1 MDIMTGLSS
10 LQSELIKAEL
20 ITKTIYK
27 IYGQEAQ
34 NNILKEEITNDYFF
48 RVLTLDILDRHFGFA
63 PVAYCIVTI
72 SDTQHIGNTD
82 TYNIV
87 EKCCKNCQ
95 LTLHSLIDDSQ
106 FPEVK
111 KYLKAPYYGRIIKLS
126 CDGKEIGKLVEFL
139 SEQPNENAET
149 SILEYLAKYRTVIST
164 KRRLEELL
172 NHFYSAFNCEKQEAL
187 DVLFADFPKPLKNII
202 DEETVEIDH
211 FAFLITPGMEVDE
224 IKEILCQNGFC
235 DNQRRFAS
243 VVMSKELGQKLNR
256 DEVKTEIVK
265 ASITNG
271 TREIE
276 IFIPQ
281 ESVENVQ
288 EWVNSGIGS
297 HVAFRTKSERS
308 LHIILEALNE
318 NCIPIPSFMRGKPL
332 KNRTEGATVLYC
344 EAFSGDYHYRVEF
357 IHLERG

>member
-1 MDIMTGLSS
+1 MDTKTGLTC
-10 LQSELIKAEL
+10 LQAELLNAEL

-34 NNILKEEITNDYFF
+34 INILKEEITDDYFF

-63 PVAYCIVTI
+63 PVAYSIVTI
-72 SDTQHIGNTD
+72 SDLQHIGNPD
-82 TYNIV
+82 VYHIV

-106 FPEVK
+106 FPDVK
-111 KYLKAPYYGRIIKLS
+111 KYLKAPYYGRVIKLS
-126 CDGKEIGKLVEFL
+126 CDGKEIGKLVEFI

-149 SILEYLAKYRTVIST
+149 SILEYLAKYRTAISM
-164 KRRLEELL
+164 KRRLEDLL

-187 DVLFADFPKPLKNII
+187 EVLFADYPKPLKKII

-211 FAFLITPGMEVDE
+211 FAFLIAPGMEVDE
-224 IKEILCQNGFC
+224 IKEILSQNGFC
-235 DNQRRFAS
+235 DNQRKFAS
-243 VVMSKELGQKLNR
+243 VVMSKELGNKLNR

-271 TREIE
+271 KREIE

-281 ESVENVQ
+281 ESITNVQ
-288 EWVNSGIGS
+288 DWINSGIGS

-308 LHIILEALNE
+308 LYIILDALNE
-318 NCIPIPSFMRGKPL
+318 NRVPIPSFMSGKPL
-332 KNRTEGATVLYC
+332 KNMSEGAQVLYC
-344 EAFSGDYHYRVEF
+344 DAFSGDYHYRVEF